1 MAEAVHSKCICWG
14 FDSLR
19 DYHMKN
25 KNEVLSKMLEKYNAS
40 REEHDKVHLWTL
52 ALMTAGVISRK
63 SKNRSNFESNKIED
77 IKKLL

>member
-14 FDSLR
+14 FDSIR

-25 KNEVLSKMLEKYNAS
+25 KNKVLSKMLETYNAS
-40 REEHDKVHLWTL
+40 REEHDKVYLWTL

-63 SKNRSNFESNKIED
+63 SKNRSNFELNKIED